1 MTKRMD
7 MIRKG
12 IVSVIIFSAVMGIVA
27 AGSGNEQPVAKATFS
42 PQGCFACE
50 CKEMI
55 LDGSGSS
62 DRDGWIVN
70 YDWYYYD
77 TDNNLKFIAKG
88 KIVSL
93 GKEFCNNPGTYKI
106 KLVVTD
112 NGGATDD
119 YELEFII
126 KNNPVPMIK
135 EIKIK
140 SKAKDF
146 YVMGDEI
153 SFSVVLENLGRGSS
167 YGKLNYD
174 WDYNPNIFQKIGN
187 GGEVVFK
194 VISSQVFQT
203 NYKIA
208 VVVSNAC
215 GKESQREEIEL
226 EVRSLKLS
234 SSLKTE
240 IILPEIYEGKTFR
253 AESSYIPEQG
263 DKITYL
269 WKVSRILNGG
279 ETLLKSSL
287 KEEPSFTLDD
297 WGMYNI
303 TLEITNRYGAKGS
316 SFETFEAKNRVND
329 PPIANASATQ
339 RQVLFGK
346 EIILNG
352 SLSWDP
358 DGRDAIISYC
368 WLDESYGE
376 NLGCSGNNPILKV
389 TFNRSGEHKIKLT
402 VKDNGLPKKNQNDF
416 PKHLSDTDTVMIN
429 VIKSSSAVISQT
441 PVPAISAQ
449 PKSAIPT
456 PNQIHKY
463 APLNPQPPP
472 PKESNKIPGM
482 EGGMAIAVIITAV
495 AFIKRRGK

>member
-1 MTKRMD
+1 MKRMMKRMD

-27 AGSGNEQPVAKATFS
+27 AGSGNEQPIAKAVFS

-50 CKEMI
+50 CNAI
-55 LDGSGSS
+55 TLDGSGSS
-62 DRDGWIVN
+62 DTDGWIVN
-70 YDWYYYD
+70 YKWYYNSD
-77 TDNNLKFIAKG
+77 TIPIATG

-93 GKEFCNNPGTYKI
+93 RKGFTDNPGTYRI

-126 KNNPVPMIK
+126 KNNPVPMVK
-135 EIKIK
+135 KIK
-140 SKAKDF
+140 NTVKDF
-146 YVMGDEI
+146 FVMGDEI
-153 SFSVVLENLGRGSS
+153 SVSVVLENLGRGSS
-167 YGKLNYD
+167 YGRLNYA
-174 WDYNPNIFQKIGN
+174 WDYNPDIFQKIGN

-226 EVRSLKLS
+226 EVRSLKPS

-269 WKVSRILNGG
+269 WKVFKILNSG
-279 ETLLKSSL
+279 EVLLRSSSE
-287 KEEPSFTLDD
+287 EEPSFTLDD

-346 EIILNG
+346 ETILNG
-352 SLSWDP
+352 SLSGDP
-358 DGRDAIISYC
+358 DGKDTITYC
-368 WLDESYGE
+368 WYDESYGE

-389 TFNRSGEHKIKLT
+389 TFNRSGEHKIRLT
-402 VKDNGLPKKNQNDF
+402 VKDEDF
-416 PKHLSDTDTVMIN
+416 PKFLSDTDTVMIN
-429 VIKSSSAVISQT
+429 VIKSSSAVSSQ
-441 PVPAISAQ
+441 VPASTPAFTT
-449 PKSAIPT
+449 APT
-456 PNQIHKY
+456 PTPPETFYPTQ
-463 APLNPQPPP
+463 PQSPP
-472 PKESNKIPGM
+472 PKESNKTPGAGI
-482 EGGMAIAVIITAV
+482 EMAIAVIITAV